1 MDSLGNVQARYKL
14 LKDALQGSKKV
25 PSALLKAC
33 KSQGGLAK
41 LDLPAEG
48 ITPMALNT
56 LKAKADVVI
65 ENGGWEE
72 LNKMRKSY
80 LAAKQD
86 GDSKRFATRNRATD
100 AASKLKGV
108 EDALE
113 TERRYRIRLQVA
125 YEALLNRM
133 KSSAVDD
140 EDLAQF
146 INRHV
151 TGFSFKRLSVATT

>member
-56 LKAKADVVI
+56 LKSKADVVI

-72 LNKMRKSY
+72 LNQMRQSY
-80 LAAKQD
+80 LAAKQG
-86 GDSKRFATRNRATD
+86 GDSKPCATRNRATD
-100 AASKLKGV
+100 AASKLKGA

-113 TERRYRIRLQVA
+113 NERKYRIQLEVA

-133 KSSAVDD
+133 RSSAVDD

-151 TGFSFKRLSVATT
+151 TGFSFKRLSVVTT